1 MSDETTSPQMS
12 PRPTKSDGTMTFG
25 TCLEKLMLGERCR
38 RLSWEGESK
47 GWYIVI
53 KDEKLMIFRTDDK
66 VLHPLT
72 VSVGD
77 ITGMDWVIVGKQ
89 ESLS

>member
-1 MSDETTSPQMS
+1 MVDETSPQMS
-12 PRPTKSDGTMTFG
+12 PRPVKSDGTMTFG

-38 RLSWEGESK
+38 RMSWEDVGV
-47 GWYIVI
+47 YVTIQ
-53 KDEKLMIFRTDDK
+53 DEKLMIFRTDDK
-66 VLHPLT
+66 RLHPLT

-77 ITGMDWVIVGKQ
+77 ITGMDWVVVGKA

>member
-1 MSDETTSPQMS
+1 MSDEIIDITPVQKSSPQV
-12 PRPTKSDGTMTFG
+12 KKDGSMTFMV
-25 TCLEKLMLGERCR
+25 CLEKLLLGERCR
-38 RLSWEGESK
+38 GVEWEDEGV
-47 GWYIVI
+47 YVTI

-66 VLHPLT
+66 QLHPLT

-77 ITGMDWVIVGKQ
+77 IRGMWVIVGKQ

>member
-1 MSDETTSPQMS
+1 MADETSTQMS
-12 PRPTKSDGTMTFG
+12 PQSVKSDGTMTFG
-25 TCLEKLMLGERCR
+25 TCLQKLMLGERCR
-38 RLSWEGESK
+38 RMVWEDEGV
-47 GWYIVI
+47 YITI

-66 VLHPLT
+66 ILHPLT

-77 ITGMDWVIVGKQ
+77 ITGIDWVIVGKQ

>member
-1 MSDETTSPQMS
+1 METVCADGMCPICLREKFVRLCEAVDRNETFKRTHEKVVALEDEGVYVT
-12 PRPTKSDGTMTFG
+12 
-25 TCLEKLMLGERCR
+25 
-38 RLSWEGESK
+38 
-47 GWYIVI
+47 I

-77 ITGMDWVIVGKQ
+77 ITGTDWVIVGKQ